1 MITSVRR
8 SPRLTLPL
16 PLAMTQLEHTNGQ
29 GAPLGANLSD
39 RVSAAPPLRAPGRWR
54 RLLAAIVILYTL
66 SVAGLWAWMM
76 LEGDNEW
83 LATMLLFGPR
93 WLCGLPLPLLVVA
106 AAIWSRRLLVILAI
120 AAYVLIGPLMGFK
133 FNLPVSS
140 AAPTSL
146 KVLTCNVDQNN
157 FNPRALSELIMGTQP
172 DVVALQEVSTET
184 KFIWPKDWQVLVH
197 DEFIVASRW
206 PIREDG
212 SIRRNIYE
220 LSSARFL
227 VQLPDREVQVF
238 NIHLKTPRAGLEAV
252 LKERRAAV
260 ERLDAVLDFRAR
272 ESEGVSLWVNE
283 YQGPK
288 IVLGDFNTPGE
299 SVIFRRDWSALTD
312 AFAARGWGFGFTK
325 ISPDLGWAY
334 GTRIDHVLSTD
345 EIVPLRA
352 RVGPS
357 VGSDHL
363 PLLVEFE

>member
-1 MITSVRR
+1 MSQI
-8 SPRLTLPL
+8 
-16 PLAMTQLEHTNGQ
+16 EHTNGH
-29 GAPLGANLSD
+29 GAPLGANVPPHNS
-39 RVSAAPPLRAPGRWR
+39 VAAPARSSGSWR

-76 LEGDNEW
+76 LEGDNQW

-93 WLCGLPLPLLVVA
+93 WLCGLPLPLLIVA

-120 AAYVLIGPLMGFK
+120 AAYLLIGPLMGFK
-133 FNLPVSS
+133 FNLPAS
-140 AAPTSL
+140 ADTPASL

-157 FNPRALSELIMGTQP
+157 FSPRALSELIMGVQP
-172 DVVALQEVSTET
+172 DVVTLQEVSTET

-206 PIREDG
+206 PIREEG
-212 SIRRNIYE
+212 SIRRNKYE

-227 VQLPDREVQVF
+227 VKLPDREVQIF

-260 ERLDAVLDFRAR
+260 ERMDEVLEYRAL
-272 ESEGVSLWVNE
+272 ESEAVSLWVAE
-283 YQGPK
+283 FPGPK
-288 IVLGDFNTPGE
+288 VVLGDFNMPGE
-299 SVIFRRDWSALTD
+299 SVIFRRDWTALPD
-312 AFAARGWGFGFTK
+312 AFATRGFGFGYTK

-334 GTRIDHVLSTD
+334 GTRIDHVLFT
-345 EIVPLRA
+345 EEFVPLRVW
-352 RVGPS
+352 VGPT

-363 PLLVEFE
+363 PLVAEFE